1 MYGIFSKLIMKAS
14 SDRRHR
20 RRSGVVIVNFE
31 HISQFFLV
39 ILLFNLN
46 SPLFAGIFLTIIS
59 LSKFLRRSFSD
70 IANTM
75 QQ

>member
-1 MYGIFSKLIMKAS
+1 MKAS
-14 SDRRHR
+14 SDRRHW